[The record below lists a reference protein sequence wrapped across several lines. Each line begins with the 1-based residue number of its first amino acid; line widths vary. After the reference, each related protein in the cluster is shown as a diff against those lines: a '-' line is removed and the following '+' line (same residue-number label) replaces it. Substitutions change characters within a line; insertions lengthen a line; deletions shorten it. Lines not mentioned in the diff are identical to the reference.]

1 MKEMREAAPA
11 LGWHISVPPCGSNVF
26 NFPLIFILLYFW
38 VQTNALYCED
48 KIVSD
53 FHSESDFGFQT
64 NKLVV
69 SVVDV
74 CVSSEGWLWGDASA
88 SVWSQGGS
96 IDTVVWALQQAAQ
109 QQTNSLW
116 CNWGLGPLREA
127 YISLY
132 VEMFKEQWLFI
143 SGCKIVFGASPAC
156 LPLSKQWQKGLFQD
170 GTCNFKALTGWR
182 RNGMEN

>member
-1 MKEMREAAPA
+1 MKEIRETAPA
-11 LGWHISVPPCGSNVF
+11 PGWHISVPLCELNVF
-26 NFPLIFILLYFW
+26 DFPLIFIIPYFW
-38 VQTNALYCED
+38 VQATALCREHKGARD
-48 KIVSD
+48 C
-53 FHSESDFGFQT
+53 HSESDVRFQT
-64 NKLVV
+64 SKL
-69 SVVDV
+69 SVLWRA
-74 CVSSEGWLWGDASA
+74 CFSSEGRPWGDAPA

-109 QQTNSLW
+109 QQTNCLW

-132 VEMFKEQWLFI
+132 VELFKEQWISI

-170 GTCNFKALTGWR
+170 GTCNSKALTAWR
-182 RNGMEN
+182 CNGM